1 MRTLVI
7 GVGNPLVGDDGVGIH
22 VVRRLQELGL
32 GKQVELEEAA
42 TGGLTLVEMFLGY
55 EKVVIIDA
63 IASEALSPGEV
74 MLLALESLKG
84 TTHLSSPHDTNF
96 ATALELLRSTVP
108 DQVPSKIIIVGMGIK
123 WSRIREFSEELSPEV
138 EAAIPKAMKMVAAE
152 VPPS

>member
-32 GKQVELEEAA
+32 GNQVELEEAA

-55 EKVVIIDA
+55 EKVVIVDT
-63 IASEALSPGEV
+63 IASEALPPGEV
-74 MLLALESLKG
+74 MLLTPESLKG
-84 TTHLSSPHDTNF
+84 TTHLSSPHDMNF

-108 DQVPSKIIIVGMGIK
+108 DRVPSKIVIVGVGIQ
-123 WSRIREFSEELSPEV
+123 WSRIREFSEELSTEV
-138 EAAIPKAMKMVAAE
+138 QDAVQKAVEMVVAE
-152 VPPS
+152 VQLS